1 MDKVLITVFVSA
13 AVLAVL
19 IDCIVFFV
27 NMQRSESRLP
37 RLVALAVILVLVG
50 LLFSA
55 DRLIGYVLVG
65 AGGVLALVDLIRRG
79 RVRHAV

>member
-1 MDKVLITVFVSA
+1 MDKVLITVFISA

-27 NMQRSESRLP
+27 NVQQSESRLP
-37 RLVALAVILVLVG
+37 RLVALAAVLVLVG

-65 AGGVLALVDLIRRG
+65 AGGVLALFDLVRRG
-79 RVRHAV
+79 RLKRPA